1 MVNGNSTV
9 LNIEGV
15 QAGARIG
22 IRIASKVIITAL
34 TTITLG
40 FAILFV
46 VSFSHGELI
55 HAAAHDVRHAA
66 GFPCH

>member
-9 LNIEGV
+9 LNGERV
-15 QAGARIG
+15 QAGARTG
-22 IRIASKVIITAL
+22 IRIASKAILAAL
-34 TTITLG
+34 TAIVLG
-40 FAILFV
+40 SAILFV
-46 VSFSHGELI
+46 VGFSHGELM